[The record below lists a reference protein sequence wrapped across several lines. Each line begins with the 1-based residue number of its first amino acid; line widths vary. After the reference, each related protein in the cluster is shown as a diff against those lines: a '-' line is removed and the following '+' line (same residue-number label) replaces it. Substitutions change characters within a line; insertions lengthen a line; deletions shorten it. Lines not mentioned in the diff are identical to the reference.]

1 MRAMQSVV
9 FILLFM
15 VVVTYVFAIVL
26 GCPEGTSDQPVLG
39 FRLPSSIEIVEIAR
53 VYFFGKLMEVDKAS
67 LGLKPGIW
75 RELHT
80 HTLAIFHSN
89 LESEYFEGSD
99 HIPGFH

>member
-1 MRAMQSVV
+1 MVRAMQSVV

-26 GCPEGTSDQPVLG
+26 GCPDFGSTCLG
-39 FRLPSSIEIVEIAR
+39 VGKMPRDCEKITRELW

-80 HTLAIFHSN
+80 HIGHISQQLGEGIF
-89 LESEYFEGSD
+89 
-99 HIPGFH
+99 